1 MIPYPAVT
9 VHGLAQAV
17 AALAQGRPVAL
28 LSARGAALYAG
39 CGWWRALVVAARAE
53 HPDCPCLDILDC
65 ADAAGRAFE
74 ALRIGQKTL
83 VLDLACPGH
92 FAAAG
97 AAASCG
103 ALLLPARPASLDM
116 ALPGAARR
124 LGPWLAPQDATPV
137 R

>member
-17 AALAQGRPVAL
+17 AALAHGRSVVL

-39 CGWWRALVVAARAE
+39 CGWWRAMVAAARAE
-53 HPDCPCLDILDC
+53 HPGSVCLDILDC
-65 ADAAGRAFE
+65 ADAPGRAFE

-83 VLDLACPGH
+83 VLEAGCPGH
-92 FAAAG
+92 AAAAG
-97 AAASCG
+97 AAAICG
-103 ALLLPARPASLDM
+103 ALLLSARPASLDL
-116 ALPGAARR
+116 ACPGAARR
-124 LGPWLAPQDATPV
+124 LGPWLNGEMPS